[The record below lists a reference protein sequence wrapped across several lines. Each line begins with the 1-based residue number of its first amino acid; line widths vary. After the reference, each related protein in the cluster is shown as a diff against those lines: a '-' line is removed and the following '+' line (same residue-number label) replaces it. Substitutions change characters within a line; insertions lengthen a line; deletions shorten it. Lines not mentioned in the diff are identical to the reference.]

1 MDNDIHNPKQNHAF
15 CGGAIL
21 NENWILSAGHC
32 CKGKYEDEIHA
43 MVGAHFDH
51 TCHHRGVCDNNN
63 PKRQNI
69 IGQQIPI
76 EKIKIHPLYEKRD
89 YFIYNDFCL
98 LKTRTKIPINTCKVD
113 SIKLPER
120 DLDITGK
127 RCTAMGWGQTESG
140 LPSATLQKFTTQVF
154 FSELLNKYTSTIF
167 RGQVVRL

>member
-63 PKRQNI
+63 PKRKNI
-69 IGQQIPI
+69 IGQKIPI
-76 EKIKIHPLYEKRD
+76 EKIKIHPSYEKRQ
-89 YFIYNDFCL
+89 YIIYNDFCL
-98 LKTRTKIPINTCKVD
+98 LKVMARNSTDLSD
-113 SIKLPER
+113 SPCEAYCMLY
-120 DLDITGK
+120 
-127 RCTAMGWGQTESG
+127 
-140 LPSATLQKFTTQVF
+140 TLSSNSSFK
-154 FSELLNKYTSTIF
+154 
-167 RGQVVRL
+167 